1 MFVIAQIG
9 ASAVVGPSY
18 TGRWHT
24 LGRDLTDTVVSIAVP
39 ETRASLPEP
48 DSLFGRSGKL
58 RAHFLSTAR
67 HALDLPLLR
76 RYFGDSA
83 AESPGV
89 YALGDSLVVG
99 EPFALITM
107 VPFTY
112 KAKGRL
118 GDYRVGWWPA
128 ERRRARSATYEN
140 PDGFIRVTPDNEDTP
155 VSEHFRLRDFL
166 THDQQGVWPKYLV
179 LREELIDKLE
189 LIIADLADHG
199 HPDANVVIM
208 SGFRTP
214 EYNAQGVGRRGGR
227 ARDSRHQFGDAADIY
242 VDNGTGAMAD
252 LNGDGRVDTRDV
264 HVLLESVDRVE
275 AEHPELGGGA
285 GVYRGTKAHGPFLH
299 VDVRGERVRWAIE
312 DPPHRV
318 RHKPKKP
325 AVPTAVPTAGP
336 HAVPSTSPASTPGAT
351 PSTAPRST
359 PSSTPSSTPTTKP
372 GTAANNG

>member
-1 MFVIAQIG
+1 M
-9 ASAVVGPSY
+9 VGPSD
-18 TGRWHT
+18 TGRLHA
-24 LGRDLTDTVVSIAVP
+24 LVRDSTDPTVTVVLADTGTPIP
-39 ETRASLPEP
+39 TP
-48 DSLFGRSGKL
+48 DSLYGRSGKL

-67 HALDLPLLR
+67 HAFDIPMLR
-76 RYFGDSA
+76 HLFGDSA
-83 AESPGV
+83 VESPGV
-89 YALGDSLVVG
+89 YALGDSVVRG

-107 VPFTY
+107 VPFTL
-112 KAKGRL
+112 KAKGRV

-128 ERRRARSATYEN
+128 ERHRARSATYAN

-166 THDQQGVWPKYLV
+166 THDQQDVWPKYLV

-199 HPDANVVIM
+199 HPNANLVIM

-214 EYNAQGVGRRGGR
+214 EYNAQGVGRHGGR

-242 VDNGTGAMAD
+242 VDDDGEGTMND

-275 AEHPELGGGA
+275 ADHPELVGGA
-285 GVYRGTKAHGPFLH
+285 GVYRATKAHGPFLH

-312 DPPHRV
+312 DPPHRTKH
-318 RHKPKKP
+318 RAKKP
-325 AVPTAVPTAGP
+325 PATA
-336 HAVPSTSPASTPGAT
+336 PSTSLT
-351 PSTAPRST
+351 
-359 PSSTPSSTPTTKP
+359 SSP
-372 GTAANNG
+372 